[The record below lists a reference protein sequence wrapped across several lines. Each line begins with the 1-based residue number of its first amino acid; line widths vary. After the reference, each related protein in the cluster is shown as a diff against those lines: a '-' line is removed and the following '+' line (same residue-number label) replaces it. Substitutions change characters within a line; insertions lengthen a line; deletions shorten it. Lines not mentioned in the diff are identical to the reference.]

1 MMEGFMAHDRD
12 TKTMAEIQGESQSVT
27 VAMPEEMVETINEQL
42 DYGDSR
48 AGWIREA
55 IRQRMEREGLFDE

>member
-1 MMEGFMAHDRD
+1 MDDRKD
-12 TKTMAEIQGESQSVT
+12 VT
-27 VAMPEEMVETINEQL
+27 VPMPGDMADQIDEQL

-55 IRQRMEREGLFDE
+55 VRQRLEREAEEGNPKMRATAD